1 MVLDVIGCDV
11 GTEAV
16 EEVPDAFE
24 VVQLL
29 SVVEVMFDK
38 TDVTAVDA
46 VVLVIP
52 VLLGTVEVIVVRE
65 HKM

>member
-1 MVLDVIGCDV
+1 MVLDVIGCDA

-16 EEVPDAFE
+16 EEVSDAFE

-29 SVVEVMFDK
+29 SVVEVMFHK

-46 VVLVIP
+46 LVLVIP

>member
-38 TDVTAVDA
+38 TDVDA

>member
-1 MVLDVIGCDV
+1 MVLDVIGCDA

-16 EEVPDAFE
+16 EEVSDAFE

-38 TDVTAVDA
+38 TDVDA

>member
-11 GTEAV
+11 STEAV
-16 EEVPDAFE
+16 EEVSDAFE

-38 TDVTAVDA
+38 TDVDSC
-46 VVLVIP
+46 
-52 VLLGTVEVIVVRE
+52 GTGDSSPAWDCGSNSC
-65 HKM
+65 